1 MTDMTG
7 VDDALEHIERLRHG
21 EVLTTERASAVLA
34 LHRAG
39 RLADYQLSAWLAT
52 IAARGLRFPETVAL
66 TRAYLGPDRQRAA
79 VGGGG
84 GRPVVDKHSTGGI
97 GDKTTLVVV
106 PLVAALGV
114 RVCKLSGRGLGIAG
128 GTIDKLESVPGLR
141 LAFTGAELAARIAA
155 DDAVIGSFSGEL
167 VPGDTATYGLRSVSG
182 CVRSAPLIAA
192 SIVSKKV
199 AVGADAVVFDVRYGA
214 GSLVPDRGAAHRL
227 AGLLVRLGGAFGMR
241 CRAVLS
247 DGSVPLGRTVGNAA
261 EVDEAIDFL
270 RGRGDGRLAAE
281 CEALAVQMVRV
292 AEPDEPEARI
302 RERLRSA
309 VASGAALSVFVRML
323 TAQGG
328 DTTPILR
335 GDGYCR
341 PAVRTLVRARRAGWV
356 TDVSAL
362 DIGRAA
368 LKLGAGKVFAG
379 DVIDPHAGI
388 RLARPLGGRVA
399 EGDVLAEVFHR
410 EGFDGGAAVVLVAGA
425 VRIGPR
431 EDCRVPREPEPVPQA
446 DARAGAAGEVASKD
460 AADASSGVVADV
472 SAGVAADVC
481 AGVAAD
487 VSAGVRADGT
497 GAFHV

>member
-1 MTDMTG
+1 MTDMIG

-21 EVLTTERASAVLA
+21 ESLTTERASAVLA

-52 IAARGLRFPETVAL
+52 IAARGLRFTETVAL
-66 TRAYLGPDRQRAA
+66 TRAYLGPVRPVAA
-79 VGGGG
+79 MGGGR
-84 GRPVVDKHSTGGI
+84 RPVVDKHSTGGI

-141 LAFTGAELAARIAA
+141 LEFTEAELAARLAA

-214 GSLVPDRGAAHRL
+214 GSLVPDHRAARRL
-227 AGLLVRLGGAFGMR
+227 AGLLVRLGGEFGLR

-247 DGSVPLGRTVGNAA
+247 DGSVPLGRAVGNAA
-261 EVDEAIDFL
+261 EVDEAVDFL
-270 RGRGDGRLAAE
+270 RGRGDRGLAAE

-292 AEPDEPEARI
+292 AEPDEPEGRI

-309 VASGAALSVFVRML
+309 LGSGAALSVFVRML

-328 DTTPILR
+328 DTAPVLR

-341 PAVRTLVRARRAGWV
+341 PGVRRLVRARRAGWV

-388 RLARPLGGRVA
+388 RLAHPLGGRVA

-410 EGFDGGAAVVLVAGA
+410 EGLDAGAAVDLVAGA
-425 VRIGPR
+425 VRVGPR
-431 EDCRVPREPEPVPQA
+431 EDCRAPREPEPLSGA
-446 DARAGAAGEVASKD
+446 DARTDVPARVSTGVFT
-460 AADASSGVVADV
+460 DASAN
-472 SAGVAADVC
+472 
-481 AGVAAD
+481 
-487 VSAGVRADGT
+487 GT
-497 GAFHV
+497 GTGTVHV